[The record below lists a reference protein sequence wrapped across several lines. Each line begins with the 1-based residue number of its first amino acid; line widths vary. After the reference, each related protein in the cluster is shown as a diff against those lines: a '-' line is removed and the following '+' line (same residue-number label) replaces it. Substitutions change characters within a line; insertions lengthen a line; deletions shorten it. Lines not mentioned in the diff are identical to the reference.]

1 MIPDN
6 FKEPMLASPLKNGAM
21 PVFPCLASPKLDG
34 VRAEVFN
41 GTVYSRKLK
50 KIPNHFT
57 QAVIGSP
64 LLHAVDGELIVGSP
78 TADDVFRVTSSAVMS
93 SAECPDVKLYV
104 FDMFLPTLGFTER
117 LNALRDKLSRLP
129 KGLRERVVVVDQVL
143 INSAEELTAYEEKCL
158 SEGYEGAMVRSLN
171 GPYKCGRSTVR
182 EGYLLKVKRFCDS
195 EAEILGLIELEH
207 NLNTA
212 TKNELGRTKRSSHK
226 AGRVGGGTLGAL
238 HGRDVKT
245 GVEFQCGTGFTDEEK
260 ARLWGLG
267 ASLVGKKFKY
277 SYFPTGSKEKPRFPV
292 YLGIRDDID

>member
-1 MIPDN
+1 MIPAT

-21 PVFPCLASPKLDG
+21 PTFPCLASPKLDG
-34 VRAEVFN
+34 VRALVFN

-57 QAVIGSP
+57 QSVLGSP
-64 LLHAVDGELIVGSP
+64 LLHGVDGELIVGKP
-78 TADDVFRVTSSAVMS
+78 TADDVFRATSSAVMS
-93 SAECPDVKLYV
+93 SAECPEVVFYV
-104 FDMFLPTLGFTER
+104 FDMFLPLGFSER
-117 LNALRDKLSRLP
+117 YEQLKAKVSRLP
-129 KGLRERVVVVDQVL
+129 PNLRPRVVLVEQVVV
-143 INSAEELTAYEEKCL
+143 NSAEELTAYEEKCL
-158 SEGYEGAMVRSLN
+158 SEGYEGAMVRSLR

-207 NLNTA
+207 NLNEA

-238 HGRDVKT
+238 LGRDVKT
-245 GVEFQCGTGFTDEEK
+245 GVEFQCGTGFSDAEK
-260 ARLWGLG
+260 ARLWALG
-267 ASLVGKKFKY
+267 ASLVGQKFKY

-292 YLGIRDDID
+292 YLGIRDEID